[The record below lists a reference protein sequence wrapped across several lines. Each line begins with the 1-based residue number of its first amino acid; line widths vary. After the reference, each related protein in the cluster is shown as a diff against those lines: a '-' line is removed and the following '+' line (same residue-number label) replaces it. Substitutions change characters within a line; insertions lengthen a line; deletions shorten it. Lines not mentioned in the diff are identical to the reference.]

1 MDDSFVVVAIP
12 LLLFFGVLMFIDI
25 GYRIGKRALPRSP
38 GTSDQTTVTVDAA
51 VYGLLGLT
59 LAFTFG
65 GASDR
70 LAVRRAQIVQE
81 ANAIG
86 TAYLRV
92 DLLPDSSQLPI
103 RGLFR
108 DYLEARIDVYD
119 KFLDRAASKAALD
132 RAGELQRK
140 IWSAS
145 VAAARNAPDTT
156 ASLLVI
162 PALNDMFD
170 IATTR
175 TMAAFIHAPSI
186 ILALLVM
193 LSLLAAVLAG
203 SEMASQPQRNG
214 LQMVLFAL
222 AISCTVYVVL
232 DLEFPRAGLIN
243 LSSMDQV
250 IMQLRQTMAR

>member
-38 GTSDQTTVTVDAA
+38 GTSDHATVTVDAA

-175 TMAAFIHAPSI
+175 TMAGFIHAPSI